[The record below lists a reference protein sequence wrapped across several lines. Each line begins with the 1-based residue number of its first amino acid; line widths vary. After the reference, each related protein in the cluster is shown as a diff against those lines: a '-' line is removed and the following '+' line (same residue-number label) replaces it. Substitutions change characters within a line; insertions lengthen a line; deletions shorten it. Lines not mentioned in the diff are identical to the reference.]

1 MMFENCSVFVLG
13 DNAAEI
19 MRLEV
24 DAETQKNICDVFAS
38 AVMELVGDKG
48 KVEFDGSYKPDQDEV
63 LFIDNFQL
71 PDEIKDA
78 IRNPIG
84 VAAYGKENDDYP
96 SIKAIFVGER
106 AEEDATE
113 KFSVAFQRFRKDQYI
128 LPHLI
133 NIFWDQNTF
142 RREKKFGISVSD
154 SIDCYFADNELQ
166 FASFYFARQIFDLS
180 GYYRS
185 ATNQEVESF
194 TSNGLLS
201 FEDASNFEALANS
214 SIRRKIAMIND
225 SGVLENHSAIDIKR
239 LAQKAGIDLTVKN
252 KKIVI
257 PQDKEQIKVILS
269 FLDEEAYKG
278 PFTQF
283 TYLANSKR
291 KVSK

>member
-1 MMFENCSVFVLG
+1 M
-13 DNAAEI
+13 
-19 MRLEV
+19 
-24 DAETQKNICDVFAS
+24 
-38 AVMELVGDKG
+38 
-48 KVEFDGSYKPDQDEV
+48 EFDGSYKPDQDEV
-63 LFIDNFQL
+63 LYIDNFQL

-84 VAAYGKENDDYP
+84 VASYGKENGDYP

-106 AEEDATE
+106 TEEDATE

-128 LPHLI
+128 LPDFI

-154 SIDCYFADNELQ
+154 LIDCYFVNNKLE

-194 TSNGLLS
+194 TSNELLS
-201 FEDASNFEALANS
+201 FEDASNFKALANS

-252 KKIVI
+252 KKIII
-257 PQDKEQIKVILS
+257 PQDKEKIKVILS